1 MATTPNYALPFPDEY
16 EPADV
21 PLDLEALARRIDQLG
36 AMFFPGDLKLSAA
49 QVAPAGWLICDGRE
63 VERAVFAALF
73 EAIGTTHGAGDGS
86 LTFNLPAFRGRVPLG
101 AGTGAGLT
109 DRPLGQRG
117 GVEAHVLSVAEM
129 AHHGHGVSDPSHAHQ
144 VADPG
149 HLHWP
154 ASGGPFFAGVG
165 GPWNFSG
172 NDIPA
177 NHGGSTGHN
186 GVGVGIYGAF
196 TGISILG
203 EGGNAGH
210 PNMQPWVA
218 VNVFIKT

>member
-63 VERAVFAALF
+63 VERSVFPALF
-73 EAIGTTHGAGDGS
+73 DAIGTTHGAGDGS
-86 LTFNLPAFRGRVPLG
+86 ATFNLPAFRGRVPLG

-117 GVEAHVLSVAEM
+117 GAEAHALSVAEL
-129 AHHGHGVSDPSHAHQ
+129 AHHGHGVSDPSHAHG
-144 VADPG
+144 VADGG
-149 HLHWP
+149 HSHP
-154 ASGGPFFAGVG
+154 MVHGGQIWGDGHAPFR
-165 GPWNFSG
+165 FSG
-172 NDIPA
+172 QDIPM
-177 NHGGSTGHN
+177 GGTWMAAV

-196 TGISILG
+196 TGISIFG
-203 EGGNAGH
+203 EGGNAAH